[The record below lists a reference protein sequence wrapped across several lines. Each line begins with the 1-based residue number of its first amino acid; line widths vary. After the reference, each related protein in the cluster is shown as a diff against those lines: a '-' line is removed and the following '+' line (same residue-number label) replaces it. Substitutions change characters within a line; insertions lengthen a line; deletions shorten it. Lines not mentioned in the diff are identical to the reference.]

1 MPLRI
6 GFDLDGV
13 LADMETELVH
23 QAELLFGESMTRVL
37 EERATVD
44 GSEPPSAEPPVDAPA
59 IERLNM
65 TPRQQ
70 RRLWKHVES
79 IENFWQSLQETEPG
93 VVSKLHGL
101 AAERRWEIIFLTKRP
116 QSAGATTQIQSQRW
130 LESRGYALPAVYV
143 VQKSRGR
150 IADALGLDIVIDDR
164 PENCLDVVTDSK
176 ARSILVW
183 RDRDKQV
190 PGAAR
195 RLGIGVVAS
204 VTDCLDVLVEIDSG
218 RDQPGVIDRVRR
230 MLGLKPSRETQT
242 SAINH

>member
-1 MPLRI
+1 MDTVI
-6 GFDLDGV
+6 V
-13 LADMETELVH
+13 Q
-23 QAELLFGESMTRVL
+23 QAEQLFGESMTRVL
-37 EERATVD
+37 EQR
-44 GSEPPSAEPPVDAPA
+44 SQEPADPPGEPSPDVPV

-79 IENFWQSLQETEPG
+79 IENFWQTLQETEPG
-93 VVSKLHGL
+93 IVAKLHDL
-101 AAERRWEIIFLTKRP
+101 ATERRWEIIFLTKRP
-116 QSAGATTQIQSQRW
+116 QSAGAITQLQSQRW
-130 LESRGYALPAVYV
+130 LEAKGYALPAVYV

-176 ARSILVW
+176 ARAILVW

-204 VTDCLDVLVEIDSG
+204 VRDCLDVLVEIEG
-218 RDQPGVIDRVRR
+218 ERKGVPGVMERVRR
-230 MLGLKPSRETQT
+230 MLGLKQ
-242 SAINH
+242 AANA